1 LEAPHGPTLPDLS
14 YLSSLR
20 RREAR
25 DASHHAFV
33 EGVRFLFRAV
43 ESGARILGAVAAPGM
58 LRNEPAWKAL
68 HRLAAQRIPLR
79 RVSPQ
84 EFRALSA
91 AREPQGVGLLIEQAW
106 TPLALAPVGRQTLWA
121 AFEHVRSP
129 GNLGTILRTCEAVGV
144 DGVLLLGDSTDP
156 YDPDVVRASM
166 GSLFGVRLARA
177 GHEEARA
184 WFRRTGAYVVGA
196 SAEAFRDH
204 RTVDYRRPV
213 VVMIGCER
221 QGLSPLQEDLCDKLV
236 RIPMTA
242 QVDSLNVAAATAVLL
257 YEVFGQR
264 HPPLGRQASLARTP
278 VRPENRS

>member
-1 LEAPHGPTLPDLS
+1 MEDSSGRTLPDLA

-25 DASHHAFV
+25 DARNHAFV
-33 EGVRFLFRAV
+33 EGVRFLLRAV
-43 ESGARILGAVAAPGM
+43 DSGARILGVVAAPGM
-58 LRNEPAWKAL
+58 LRNEPAWRTL
-68 HRLAAQRIPLR
+68 RRLEADRVPFL

-91 AREPQGVGLLIEQAW
+91 AREPQGVGLWIEQAW
-106 TPLALAPVGRQTLWA
+106 TPLAAAPVGRHSLWV

-129 GNLGTILRTCEAVGV
+129 GNLGTIFRTCEAIGV

-184 WFRRTGAYVVGA
+184 WFRRSGAYVVGA
-196 SAEAFRDH
+196 SARAFRDH
-204 RTVDYRRPV
+204 RTVDFRRPV

-236 RIPMTA
+236 RIPMA
-242 QVDSLNVAAATAVLL
+242 ARVDSLNVAAATAVLL

-264 HPPLGRQASLARTP
+264 HPAG
-278 VRPENRS
+278 VR

>member
-1 LEAPHGPTLPDLS
+1 M
-14 YLSSLR
+14 
-20 RREAR
+20 
-25 DASHHAFV
+25 
-33 EGVRFLFRAV
+33 
-43 ESGARILGAVAAPGM
+43 ESGSCILGAVAAPGM
-58 LRNEPAWKAL
+58 LRSEPAWRIL
-68 HRLAAQRIPLR
+68 RRLEAGRVPVR

-84 EFRALSA
+84 EFRALSG
-91 AREPQGVGLLIEQAW
+91 AREPQGVGVLIEQAW
-106 TPLALAPVGRQTLWA
+106 TTLAEATAGRQPLWV

-129 GNLGTILRTCEAVGV
+129 GNLGTILRTCEATGV

-166 GSLFGVRLARA
+166 GSLFGVRLSRA
-177 GHEEARA
+177 GREEARA

-236 RIPMTA
+236 RIPMA
-242 QVDSLNVAAATAVLL
+242 GRVDSLNVAAATAVLL

-264 HPPLGRQASLARTP
+264 HPPARRQASLARSP
-278 VRPENRS
+278 SRAENRY